1 MSLINAWLDLKKVLE
16 FKKENLTPAENN
28 ILNSLHREC
37 VKDFTAC
44 ALDGCTAACIVAGVY
59 SGVYLGRRSFY
70 SFADQINAGTTW
82 ESDPLDRV
90 FGYTQPLEDTIHSDS
105 SNKQPSGTQNRVRRR
120 SRRLRRMRNHDDL
133 SNSEPTAAV

>member
-44 ALDGCTAACIVAGVY
+44 ALDGCTAACIATRNLSKAKIFQVNLPGITMNFSTPIRVYVSFVAGVY

-70 SFADQINAGTTW
+70 SFADQVLTMDGSLLQKEFTNI
-82 ESDPLDRV
+82 
-90 FGYTQPLEDTIHSDS
+90 
-105 SNKQPSGTQNRVRRR
+105 
-120 SRRLRRMRNHDDL
+120 
-133 SNSEPTAAV
+133 